1 VTLAAVTL
9 WGTPVAAVSIDE
21 QDRYATFQYD
31 PAFADSGV
39 EPSPVQ
45 MPVREAPYR
54 FAQLPLDAFGG
65 LPGLLADALPDS
77 WGQAL
82 VNAWL
87 ASQGRAPE
95 SFDVVERL
103 CYVGSRG
110 MGALEFQPSI
120 APSNATGRD
129 LRVDRLVELAGEVL
143 ARREAF
149 VAELAEHPDEEE
161 MRAILAIGTSA
172 GGARP
177 KAIIAFNE
185 ATWQVRSGQVDAE
198 PGFEQW
204 LLKFD
209 GVTGAGDHGLADPEG
224 WGAVEYAYWQ
234 MAGAAGVDMTE
245 SRLLPE
251 NGRHHFLTR
260 RFDRPAGGD
269 KLHVQTL
276 GALDHI
282 SYKMPGVYGYD
293 QAMLLMRRIG
303 IELPQIEQLF
313 RRMVFNVIA
322 RNQDDHVKNIAFL
335 MDRAGRWSL
344 APAYDVTWA
353 CDPTNRWLQAHQMT
367 INGKRERITVEDLVA
382 IEKRI
387 GLKRGTATRVLR
399 EVTDAVATWP
409 QIAEDVAV
417 EPAMASAI
425 ERSLLLTLPPR

>member
-1 VTLAAVTL
+1 MTLATVTL
-9 WGTPVAAVSIDE
+9 WGTRVAAVSIE
-21 QDRYATFQYD
+21 EGDRYATFQYD
-31 PAFADSGV
+31 PAFAESGI
-39 EPSPVQ
+39 ELSPVQ
-45 MPVREAPYR
+45 MPARVAPYR
-54 FAQLPLDAFGG
+54 FTRLPLDAFAG

-77 WGQAL
+77 WGHAL
-82 VNAWL
+82 VDAWL
-87 ASQGRAPE
+87 ASQGRTPE

-110 MGALEFQPSI
+110 MGGLEFQPSV
-120 APSNATGRD
+120 APANPTGRD
-129 LRVDRLVELAGEVL
+129 LHVDRLVALASEAL
-143 ARREAF
+143 ARRESF
-149 VAELAEHPDEEE
+149 VADLAAHPEEEE

-185 ATWQVRSGQVDAE
+185 QTGQVRSGQRDAE
-198 PGFEQW
+198 PGFAHW

-209 GVTGAGDHGLADPEG
+209 GVAKAGDHGLADPEG
-224 WGAVEYAYWQ
+224 WGAVEYAYWR
-234 MAGAAGVDMTE
+234 MACAAGVEMTE

-251 NGRHHFLTR
+251 NGRRHFMTR

-276 GALDHI
+276 GALDHV
-282 SYKMPGVYGYD
+282 SYRMPGAYGYD

-313 RRMVFNVIA
+313 RRMVLNVVA

-335 MDRAGRWSL
+335 MDRVGRWSL

-387 GLKRGTATRVLR
+387 GLKRGTAKRVLR
-399 EVTDAVATWP
+399 EVTDVVATWP
-409 QIAEDVAV
+409 QIAQDVAV
-417 EPAMASAI
+417 EASMAGAI
-425 ERSLLLTLPPR
+425 EQSLLLTLPPR

>member
-1 VTLAAVTL
+1 MTLASVTL
-9 WGTPVAAVSIDE
+9 WGTRVAAVSIDDG
-21 QDRYATFQYD
+21 DRYATFQYD
-31 PAFADSGV
+31 PAFAESGI
-39 EPSPVQ
+39 ELSPVQ
-45 MPVREAPYR
+45 MPARPGSYR
-54 FAQLPLDAFGG
+54 FARLPLDAFSG

-77 WGQAL
+77 WGHAL
-82 VNAWL
+82 VDAWL
-87 ASQGRAPE
+87 ASQGRTPE

-110 MGALEFQPSI
+110 MGALEFHPSI
-120 APSNATGRD
+120 APTDPTGRD
-129 LRVDRLVELAGEVL
+129 LHVDRLVALAGEVL
-143 ARREAF
+143 ARREDF

-185 ATWQVRSGQVDAE
+185 ETGQVRSGQLDAE
-198 PGFEQW
+198 PGFGHW

-209 GVTGAGDHGLADPEG
+209 GVAKAGDHGLADPEG
-224 WGAVEYAYWQ
+224 WGAVEYAYWR
-234 MAGAAGVDMTE
+234 MARAAGVEMAE
-245 SRLLPE
+245 SRLLAE
-251 NGRHHFLTR
+251 NGRRHFLTR
-260 RFDRPAGGD
+260 RFDRPAGD
-269 KLHVQTL
+269 KLHMQTL

-282 SYKMPGVYGYD
+282 SYQMPGVYGYD

-313 RRMVFNVIA
+313 RRMVFNVVA

-387 GLKRGTATRVLR
+387 GLKRGTAKRVLR

-409 QIAEDVAV
+409 HIAEDVAV
-417 EPAMASAI
+417 EPTMAGAI
-425 ERSLLLTLPPR
+425 ERSLLLALPAR

>member
-1 VTLAAVTL
+1 MTLATVTL
-9 WGTPVAAVSIDE
+9 WGTRVAAVSIE
-21 QDRYATFQYD
+21 EGDRYATFQYD
-31 PAFADSGV
+31 PAFAESGI
-39 EPSPVQ
+39 ELSPVQ
-45 MPVREAPYR
+45 MPARVAPYR
-54 FAQLPLDAFGG
+54 FTRLPLDAFSG

-77 WGQAL
+77 WGHAL
-82 VNAWL
+82 VDAWL
-87 ASQGRAPE
+87 ASQGRRPE

-110 MGALEFQPSI
+110 MGGLEFQPSI
-120 APSNATGRD
+120 APTNAVGRD
-129 LRVDRLVELAGEVL
+129 LHVDRLVALASEVL
-143 ARREAF
+143 ARRDAF
-149 VAELAEHPDEEE
+149 VADLTEHPDEEE

-185 ATWQVRSGQVDAE
+185 ETGQVRSGQLDAE
-198 PGFEQW
+198 PGFEHW

-209 GVTGAGDHGLADPEG
+209 GVAKAGDHGLADPEG

-234 MAGAAGVDMTE
+234 MARAAGVEMTE
-245 SRLLPE
+245 SRLLQE
-251 NGRHHFLTR
+251 NGRRHFLTR
-260 RFDRPAGGD
+260 RFDRPVGD

-313 RRMVFNVIA
+313 RRMVFNVVA

-367 INGKRERITVEDLVA
+367 INGKRERILVEDLVA

-387 GLKRGTATRVLR
+387 GLKRGTAKRVLR
-399 EVTDAVATWP
+399 EVTDVVATWP

-417 EPAMASAI
+417 QPTTAGAI
-425 ERSLLLTLPPR
+425 ERSLLLTLPQR

>member
-21 QDRYATFQYD
+21 RDRYATFQYD
-31 PAFADSGV
+31 PAFAESGV
-39 EPSPVQ
+39 ELSPVQ

-65 LPGLLADALPDS
+65 LPGLLADALPDT
-77 WGQAL
+77 WGRAL
-82 VNAWL
+82 VDAWL
-87 ASQGRAPE
+87 ASQGRVPD
-95 SFDVVERL
+95 SFDIVERL
-103 CYVGSRG
+103 CYIGSRG

-120 APSNATGRD
+120 APEAATGRD
-129 LRVDRLVELAGEVL
+129 LQVDRLVELAGEAL
-143 ARREAF
+143 AQRESF
-149 VAELAEHPDEEE
+149 VAELTEHPEEAE
-161 MRAILAIGTSA
+161 MRAILTIGTSA

-177 KAIIAFNE
+177 KAIIAFNG
-185 ATWQVRSGQVDAE
+185 ATGQVRSGQLDAE
-198 PGFEQW
+198 SGFEQW

-224 WGAVEYAYWQ
+224 WGAVEYAYWR
-234 MAGAAGVDMTE
+234 MARAAGVTISD
-245 SRLLPE
+245 SRLLE
-251 NGRHHFLTR
+251 EHGRRHFMTR
-260 RFDRPAGGD
+260 RFDRPPGGD

-282 SYKMPGVYGYD
+282 SYRMAGVYGYD

-303 IELPQIEQLF
+303 IELPEIEQLF
-313 RRMVFNVIA
+313 RRMVFNVVA

-344 APAYDVTWA
+344 APAYDLTWA
-353 CDPTNRWLQAHQMT
+353 CDPANTWFRSHQMT
-367 INGKRERITVEDLVA
+367 INGKRAEITVDDLVA
-382 IEKRI
+382 VEKRI
-387 GLKRGTATRVLR
+387 GLKRGTAKRVLR
-399 EVTDAVATWP
+399 EVTEAVAIWP

-417 EPAMASAI
+417 EPAMAGAI

>member
-1 VTLAAVTL
+1 MTLATVTL
-9 WGTPVAAVSIDE
+9 WGTRVAAVSIEEGDH
-21 QDRYATFQYD
+21 YATFQYD
-31 PAFADSGV
+31 PAFAESGI
-39 EPSPVQ
+39 ELSPVQ
-45 MPVREAPYR
+45 MPARVAPYR
-54 FAQLPLDAFGG
+54 FTRLPLDAFSG

-77 WGQAL
+77 WGHAL
-82 VNAWL
+82 VDAWL
-87 ASQGRAPE
+87 ASQGRTPE

-110 MGALEFQPSI
+110 MGGLEFQPSI
-120 APSNATGRD
+120 APTSATGRD
-129 LRVDRLVELAGEVL
+129 LHVDRLVALASEVL
-143 ARREAF
+143 ARRDAF
-149 VAELAEHPDEEE
+149 VADLTEHPDEEE

-185 ATWQVRSGQVDAE
+185 ATGQVRSGQLDAE
-198 PGFEQW
+198 PGFEHW

-209 GVTGAGDHGLADPEG
+209 GVAKAGDHGLTDPEG
-224 WGAVEYAYWQ
+224 WGAVEYAYWR
-234 MAGAAGVDMTE
+234 MARAAGVEMTE
-245 SRLLPE
+245 SRLLQE
-251 NGRHHFLTR
+251 NGRRHFLTR
-260 RFDRPAGGD
+260 RFDRPVGD

-313 RRMVFNVIA
+313 RRMVFNVVA

-353 CDPTNRWLQAHQMT
+353 CDPANRWLQAHQMT
-367 INGKRERITVEDLVA
+367 INGKRERILVEDLVA

-387 GLKRGTATRVLR
+387 GLKRGTAKRVLR
-399 EVTDAVATWP
+399 DVTEVVATWP

-417 EPAMASAI
+417 QPTMAGAI
-425 ERSLLLTLPPR
+425 ERSLLLALPPR

>member
-1 VTLAAVTL
+1 MTLATVML
-9 WGTPVAAVSIDE
+9 WGTRVAAVSIDE
-21 QDRYATFQYD
+21 GGRYATFQYD
-31 PAFADSGV
+31 PSFVESGI
-39 EPSPVQ
+39 ELSPVQ
-45 MPVREAPYR
+45 MPPRQVPYR
-54 FAQLPLDAFGG
+54 FTRLPLDAFSG

-77 WGQAL
+77 WGHAL
-82 VNAWL
+82 VDAWL
-87 ASQGRAPE
+87 ASQGRTPE

-120 APSNATGRD
+120 ASTNPTGRD
-129 LRVDRLVELAGEVL
+129 LHVDRLVELASEVL

-149 VAELAEHPDEEE
+149 VADLTAHPDEEE

-185 ATWQVRSGQVDAE
+185 ETGQVRSGQLDAE
-198 PGFEQW
+198 PGFEHW

-209 GVTGAGDHGLADPEG
+209 GVAKAGDHGLTDPEG
-224 WGAVEYAYWQ
+224 WGAVEYAYWR
-234 MAGAAGVDMTE
+234 MARAAGVEMTE

-251 NGRHHFLTR
+251 NGRRHFLTR
-260 RFDRPAGGD
+260 RFDRPAGGG

-282 SYKMPGVYGYD
+282 SYRMPGVYGYD
-293 QAMLLMRRIG
+293 QTMLLMRRIG

-313 RRMVFNVIA
+313 RRMVFNVVA

-335 MDRAGRWSL
+335 MDRSGRWSL
-344 APAYDVTWA
+344 TPAYDVTWA

-367 INGKRERITVEDLVA
+367 INGKRERVTVDDLVA
-382 IEKRI
+382 VEKRI
-387 GLKRGTATRVLR
+387 GLKRGTAKRVLR

-409 QIAEDVAV
+409 QTAEDVAV
-417 EPAMASAI
+417 EPTMAGAI
-425 ERSLLLTLPPR
+425 ERSLLLTLPHR

>member
-1 VTLAAVTL
+1 MTLATVML
-9 WGTPVAAVSIDE
+9 WGTRVAAVSIE
-21 QDRYATFQYD
+21 EGGRYATFQYD
-31 PAFADSGV
+31 PSFVESGI
-39 EPSPVQ
+39 ELSPVQ
-45 MPVREAPYR
+45 MPARPAPYR
-54 FAQLPLDAFGG
+54 FTRLPLDAFSG

-77 WGQAL
+77 WGHAL
-82 VNAWL
+82 VDAWL

-110 MGALEFQPSI
+110 MGGLEFHPSM
-120 APSNATGRD
+120 APTNRPGRD
-129 LRVDRLVELAGEVL
+129 LQVDRLVELASEVL
-143 ARREAF
+143 AQREAF
-149 VAELAEHPDEEE
+149 VADLAAHPEEEE

-185 ATWQVRSGQVDAE
+185 ETGQVRSGQLEAE
-198 PGFEQW
+198 PGFEHW

-209 GVTGAGDHGLADPEG
+209 GVAKAGDHGLTDPEG
-224 WGAVEYAYWQ
+224 WGAVEYAYWR
-234 MAGAAGVDMTE
+234 MARAAGIDMTE
-245 SRLLPE
+245 SRLLSE
-251 NGRHHFLTR
+251 NGRRHFLTR

-282 SYKMPGVYGYD
+282 SYRMPGVYGWD
-293 QAMLLMRRIG
+293 QAMLLMRRIA

-313 RRMVFNVIA
+313 RRMVFNVVA
-322 RNQDDHVKNIAFL
+322 RNQDDHVKNTAFL

-367 INGKRERITVEDLVA
+367 INGKRERITVEDLVDV
-382 IEKRI
+382 EKRI
-387 GLKRGTATRVLR
+387 GLKRGTAKRILR
-399 EVTDAVATWP
+399 EVTNAVATWP
-409 QIAEDVAV
+409 QIAQDVAV
-417 EPAMASAI
+417 EPAMAAAI
-425 ERSLLLTLPPR
+425 EQSLLLTLPPR

>member
-1 VTLAAVTL
+1 MTLASVML
-9 WGTPVAAVSIDE
+9 WGTRVAAVSIDE
-21 QDRYATFQYD
+21 GGRYATFQYD
-31 PAFADSGV
+31 PSFVESGI
-39 EPSPVQ
+39 ELSPVQ
-45 MPVREAPYR
+45 MPPRQVPYR
-54 FAQLPLDAFGG
+54 FTRLPLDAFSG

-77 WGQAL
+77 WGHAL
-82 VNAWL
+82 VDAWL
-87 ASQGRAPE
+87 ASQGRTPE

-110 MGALEFQPSI
+110 MGGLEFQPSI
-120 APSNATGRD
+120 APPNATGRD
-129 LRVDRLVELAGEVL
+129 LHVDRLVALASEVL
-143 ARREAF
+143 ARRDAF
-149 VAELAEHPDEEE
+149 VADLTEHPDEEE

-185 ATWQVRSGQVDAE
+185 ETGQVRSGQLDAE
-198 PGFEQW
+198 PGFEHW

-209 GVTGAGDHGLADPEG
+209 GVAKAGDHGLTDPQG
-224 WGAVEYAYWQ
+224 WGAVEYAYWR
-234 MAGAAGVDMTE
+234 MARAAGVEMSE
-245 SRLLPE
+245 SRLLQE
-251 NGRHHFLTR
+251 NGRRHFLTR
-260 RFDRPAGGD
+260 RFDRPVGD

-313 RRMVFNVIA
+313 RRMVFNIVA

-367 INGKRERITVEDLVA
+367 INGKRERILVEDLVA

-387 GLKRGTATRVLR
+387 GLKRGTAKRVLR
-399 EVTDAVATWP
+399 EVTDVVATWP

-417 EPAMASAI
+417 EPTMAGAI
-425 ERSLLLTLPPR
+425 ERSLLLALPLR

>member
-1 VTLAAVTL
+1 MTLATVTL
-9 WGTPVAAVSIDE
+9 WGTRVAAVSIE
-21 QDRYATFQYD
+21 EGDRYATFQYD
-31 PAFADSGV
+31 PAFAESGI
-39 EPSPVQ
+39 ELSPVQ
-45 MPVREAPYR
+45 MPARAAPYR
-54 FAQLPLDAFGG
+54 FTRLPLDAFSG

-77 WGQAL
+77 WGHAL
-82 VNAWL
+82 VDAWL
-87 ASQGRAPE
+87 ASQGRTPE

-110 MGALEFQPSI
+110 MGGLEFHPSI
-120 APSNATGRD
+120 APTNPTGRD
-129 LRVDRLVELAGEVL
+129 LRVDRLVGLAGEVL
-143 ARREAF
+143 AQREAF
-149 VAELAEHPDEEE
+149 VADLAAHPEEEE

-185 ATWQVRSGQVDAE
+185 ETGQVRSGQLDAE
-198 PGFEQW
+198 PGFEHW

-209 GVTGAGDHGLADPEG
+209 GVAKAGDHGLADPQG
-224 WGAVEYAYWQ
+224 WGAVEYAYWR
-234 MAGAAGVDMTE
+234 MARAAGVEMTE
-245 SRLLPE
+245 SRLLAE
-251 NGRHHFLTR
+251 NGRRHFLTR
-260 RFDRPAGGD
+260 RFDRPVGD
-269 KLHVQTL
+269 KLHMQTL

-313 RRMVFNVIA
+313 RRMVFNIVA

-387 GLKRGTATRVLR
+387 GLKRGTAKRVLR
-399 EVTDAVATWP
+399 EVINAVANWP

-417 EPAMASAI
+417 EPTMAGAI
-425 ERSLLLTLPPR
+425 ERSLLLTLPLR

>member
-1 VTLAAVTL
+1 MTLAAVTL

-21 QDRYATFQYD
+21 HDRYTTFQYD
-31 PAFADSGV
+31 PAFAESGV

-65 LPGLLADALPDS
+65 LPGLLADALPDT
-77 WGQAL
+77 WGR
-82 VNAWL
+82 VVVDAWL
-87 ASQGRAPE
+87 ASQGRAPD
-95 SFDVVERL
+95 SFDIVERL

-120 APSNATGRD
+120 APQAAAGHD
-129 LRVDRLVELAGEVL
+129 LQVDRLVELAGEAL
-143 ARREAF
+143 ARRESF
-149 VAELAEHPDEEE
+149 IAELTEHPDEEE
-161 MRAILAIGTSA
+161 MRAILTIGTSA

-177 KAIIAFNE
+177 KAIIAFNQE
-185 ATWQVRSGQVDAE
+185 TGQVRSGQLDAE
-198 PGFEQW
+198 PGFEHW

-209 GVTGAGDHGLADPEG
+209 GVAKAGDHGLADPEG
-224 WGAVEYAYWQ
+224 WGAVEYAYWR
-234 MAGAAGVDMTE
+234 MARAAGVEMAE
-245 SRLLPE
+245 SRLLAE
-251 NGRHHFLTR
+251 NGRRHFLTR
-260 RFDRPAGGD
+260 RFDRPVGD
-269 KLHVQTL
+269 KLHMQTL
-276 GALDHI
+276 GALDHV
-282 SYKMPGVYGYD
+282 SYQMPGVYGYD

-313 RRMVFNVIA
+313 RRMVFNVVT

-353 CDPTNRWLQAHQMT
+353 CDPSNRWLQAHQMT
-367 INGKRERITVEDLVA
+367 INGKRERITGEDLVA

-387 GLKRGTATRVLR
+387 GLKRGTAKRVLR
-399 EVTDAVATWP
+399 EIADVVATWP

-417 EPAMASAI
+417 EPAMAGAI
-425 ERSLLLTLPPR
+425 ERSLLLALPPR

>member
-1 VTLAAVTL
+1 MTLATVTL
-9 WGTPVAAVSIDE
+9 WSTRVAAVSID
-21 QDRYATFQYD
+21 QSDRYATFQYD
-31 PAFADSGV
+31 PAFAESGI
-39 EPSPVQ
+39 ELSPVQ
-45 MPVREAPYR
+45 MPARTVPYR
-54 FAQLPLDAFGG
+54 FTRLPVDAFSG

-77 WGQAL
+77 WGHAL
-82 VNAWL
+82 VDAWL
-87 ASQGRAPE
+87 ASQGRTPE

-110 MGALEFQPSI
+110 MGGLEFHPST
-120 APSNATGRD
+120 APTSPTGRD
-129 LRVDRLVELAGEVL
+129 LHVDRLVALASEVL

-149 VAELAEHPDEEE
+149 VADLTEHPDEED
-161 MRAILAIGTSA
+161 MRAILAIGTST

-185 ATWQVRSGQVDAE
+185 ETGQVRSGQLDAE
-198 PGFEQW
+198 PGFEHW

-209 GVTGAGDHGLADPEG
+209 GVAKAGDHGLADPEG
-224 WGAVEYAYWQ
+224 WGAVEYGYWR
-234 MAGAAGVDMTE
+234 MARAAGVEMSE
-245 SRLLPE
+245 SRLLHE
-251 NGRHHFLTR
+251 NGRRHFLTR
-260 RFDRPAGGD
+260 RFDRPVGD
-269 KLHVQTL
+269 KLHMQTL

-313 RRMVFNVIA
+313 RRMVFNVVA

-367 INGKRERITVEDLVA
+367 INGKREQLTVEDLVA
-382 IEKRI
+382 VERRI
-387 GLKRGTATRVLR
+387 GLKRGTAKRVLR
-399 EVTDAVATWP
+399 EVTDAVASWP
-409 QIAEDVAV
+409 QIAAEVAV
-417 EPAMASAI
+417 EPTMAGAI

>member
-9 WGTPVAAVSIDE
+9 WDTPVAAVSIDA
-21 QDRYATFQYD
+21 QDGYATFEYD
-31 PAFADSGV
+31 RAFAQSGI
-39 EPSPVQ
+39 ELSPVQ
-45 MPVREAPYR
+45 MPLRAEPYQFTR
-54 FAQLPLDAFGG
+54 LPLDAFSG

-77 WGQAL
+77 WGHAL
-82 VNAWL
+82 VDAWL
-87 ASQGRAPE
+87 ASQGRTPE

-110 MGALEFQPSI
+110 MGALEFHPSI
-120 APSNATGRD
+120 APTNAAGRD
-129 LRVDRLVELAGEVL
+129 LHVDRLVALAGEVL

-149 VAELAEHPDEEE
+149 VADLTEHPDEEE
-161 MRAILAIGTSA
+161 MRAILAVGTSA

-185 ATWQVRSGQVDAE
+185 ETGQVRSGQLDAE
-198 PGFEQW
+198 PGFEHW

-209 GVTGAGDHGLADPEG
+209 GVAKAGDHGLADPEG
-224 WGAVEYAYWQ
+224 WGAVEYAYWR
-234 MAGAAGVDMTE
+234 MARAAGVEMTE
-245 SRLLPE
+245 SRLLSE
-251 NGRHHFLTR
+251 NGRRHFLTR
-260 RFDRPAGGD
+260 RFDRPVGD
-269 KLHVQTL
+269 KLHMQTL

-313 RRMVFNVIA
+313 HRMVFNVVA

-353 CDPTNRWLQAHQMT
+353 CDPSNRWLQAHQMT
-367 INGKRERITVEDLVA
+367 INGKRERLTVEDLVA
-382 IEKRI
+382 VEKRI
-387 GLKRGTATRVLR
+387 GLKRGTTKRVLR

-417 EPAMASAI
+417 EPTMAGAI
-425 ERSLLLTLPPR
+425 ERSLLLTLPSR